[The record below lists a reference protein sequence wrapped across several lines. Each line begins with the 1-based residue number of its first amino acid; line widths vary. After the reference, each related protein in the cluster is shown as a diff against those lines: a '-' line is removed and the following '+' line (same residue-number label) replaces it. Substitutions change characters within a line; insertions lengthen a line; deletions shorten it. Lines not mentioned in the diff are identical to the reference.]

1 MIAFGI
7 ALNLV
12 GLGVFCWLLFTLAIY
27 ALPFFVGVAAGLCA
41 YHTGAGPLG
50 AITLALLPVGAPL
63 AAAQIV
69 FAIVRTPLVRFVLA
83 LLFAGQAALA
93 GFYATQ
99 GLTALTMSS
108 QTWSQI
114 FGVIGAIVIGV
125 TAWLRLAEGPPCG
138 GGFGTAPPP
147 PAGLGLDPLVVG
159 CPPSPLPVSA
169 PQPAPPPPPPPPRCA
184 PPRRSA

>member
-12 GLGVFCWLLFTLAIY
+12 GLGVCCWLLFTLASY
-27 ALPFFVGVAAGLCA
+27 GLPFFVGVAAGLCA
-41 YHTGAGPLG
+41 YYTGAGPLG
-50 AITLALLPVGAPL
+50 AITLALLAGGATL

-99 GLTALTMSS
+99 GLTAGTMSS
-108 QTWSQI
+108 PTLQNI
-114 FGVIGAIVIGV
+114 FSVIRATLIRV
-125 TAWLRLAEGPPCG
+125 TALLPPAR
-138 GGFGTAPPP
+138 APPP
-147 PAGLGLDPLVVG
+147 
-159 CPPSPLPVSA
+159 
-169 PQPAPPPPPPPPRCA
+169 
-184 PPRRSA
+184 